1 MCVNRPFDRNR
12 WIGPISLASISSYS
26 CPLLPS
32 PTQLIIYS
40 VHNLP
45 SSYWLLYF
53 TIFFW
58 LFVSEPNL
66 HCSYLSL
73 SLSFSLFLLLLQN
86 NNRRRRRKRRIRK
99 RKKNSDNSTQ
109 GASTISNRLG
119 NCWHRFHHGSRN
131 DRWHWSFFYIYISKN
146 IHRFSSFW
154 KQNKTQKKKQEKLS
168 LAQTMSSLVAF

>member
-45 SSYWLLYF
+45 SSYSLLYF

-73 SLSFSLFLLLLQN
+73 SLSLSLSFSCCCKTTTEDEEDKEEEEELEKEKKKIQTTQLRELPQFLTVWGTVDIDFIMDPEMTVDTDLF
-86 NNRRRRRKRRIRK
+86 
-99 RKKNSDNSTQ
+99 
-109 GASTISNRLG
+109 
-119 NCWHRFHHGSRN
+119 F
-131 DRWHWSFFYIYISKN
+131 IYI
-146 IHRFSSFW
+146 
-154 KQNKTQKKKQEKLS
+154 
-168 LAQTMSSLVAF
+168 

>member
-45 SSYWLLYF
+45 SSYSLLYF

-73 SLSFSLFLLLLQN
+73 SLSLSLSFSCCCKTTTEDEEDKEEEEELE
-86 NNRRRRRKRRIRK
+86 KE
-99 RKKNSDNSTQ
+99 KKNSDNSTQ

-154 KQNKTQKKKQEKLS
+154 KQNKKKTRKTHWLKRCRR
-168 LAQTMSSLVAF
+168 

>member
-73 SLSFSLFLLLLQN
+73 SLSFSCCCKTTTEDEEEKEELEKEKKIQTTQLRELPQFLTVWGTVDIDFIMDPEMTVDTDLF
-86 NNRRRRRKRRIRK
+86 
-99 RKKNSDNSTQ
+99 
-109 GASTISNRLG
+109 
-119 NCWHRFHHGSRN
+119 F
-131 DRWHWSFFYIYISKN
+131 IYI
-146 IHRFSSFW
+146 
-154 KQNKTQKKKQEKLS
+154 
-168 LAQTMSSLVAF
+168 